1 MLIRSISGIRGIVET
16 HLADNVIRKYVQGA
30 HQIYQDGAIIV
41 GRDSRPSGAMITDSV
56 IDEFIR
62 LGRNV
67 IFCDIVPTPTVQF
80 MVEQTDAAGG
90 IIITASHNP
99 EEWNG
104 LKFVRADGTF
114 FLPNENERL
123 FELVDKGI
131 KVENSK
137 VRGIVLEDKN
147 AIQKHIIK
155 IASLKCVDIYQIRKR
170 QFKVV
175 IDAINGAGAVAVP
188 AMLEALGCEVITIN
202 CEPTGDFVHGTE
214 PLPHNL
220 TELSK
225 AVIDNNADIG
235 FAVDPDAD
243 RLAVV
248 DEKGKPIG
256 EEYTLVL
263 ATDGYIKTTGEKE
276 TFVTNLSTTMALDKL
291 AERHDC
297 KVERSAVGE
306 INVVQKM
313 LELGANLGGEG
324 NGGVILRE
332 AHLGRDS
339 LVGVTMVLNRLAQ
352 SEQPL
357 SKIMET
363 LPQFEMVKD
372 RFELNRAD
380 VSIPDP
386 TAVFDR
392 AKALFSDAEVNTV
405 DGLKFIWSD
414 RWLHLRKSNTEPI
427 LRIYAEGVNASVAEN
442 LIETLKSAIY

>member
-1 MLIRSISGIRGIVET
+1 MFIRSISGIRAIVES
-16 HLADNVIRKYVQGA
+16 HLTDEVIRKYIRGA
-30 HQIYQDGAIIV
+30 HQIYDKGTIIV
-41 GRDSRPSGAMITDSV
+41 GRDSRESGFLITNIV
-56 IDEFIR
+56 IDELTR

-80 MVEQTDAAGG
+80 MVEQTDATGG
-90 IIITASHNP
+90 LIITASHNP

-114 FLPNENERL
+114 LLPYENEKL
-123 FELVDKGI
+123 FEIVDRGI
-131 KVENSK
+131 KVEESK
-137 VRGIVLEDKN
+137 ARGLVIEDRN

-155 IASLKCVDIYQIRKR
+155 NASLKCIDTHQIRKR

-175 IDAINGAGAVAVP
+175 IDAINGAGAIAVP
-188 AMLEALGCEVITIN
+188 AMLEALGCEIITIN

-214 PLPHNL
+214 PLPQNL
-220 TELSK
+220 KELCN
-225 AVIDNNADIG
+225 VVVDNKADIG

-263 ATDGYIKTTGEKE
+263 ATDGYIKRTGRKE

-291 AERHDC
+291 AEQHGCD
-297 KVERSAVGE
+297 VVRSAVGE

-313 LELGANLGGEG
+313 LEIGANLGGEG
-324 NGGVILRE
+324 NGGVILKE

-352 SEQPL
+352 SDETV
-357 SKIMET
+357 SEIMEK
-363 LPQFEMVKD
+363 LPHFEMVKE
-372 RFELNRAD
+372 RLELNRAG
-380 VSIPDP
+380 VCMPDA
-386 TAVFDR
+386 TAVFDN
-392 AKALFSDAEVNTV
+392 AKSIFSNAEINTV
-405 DGLKFIWSD
+405 DGLKFIWND
-414 RWLHLRKSNTEPI
+414 KWLHLRASNTEPI
-427 LRIYAEGVNASVAEN
+427 LRIYAEAHTKKEAKELVQ
-442 LIETLKSAIY
+442 TLKSKF

>member
-175 IDAINGAGAVAVP
+175 IDAINGAGAIAVP

-214 PLPHNL
+214 PLPENL
-220 TELSK
+220 VELSDK
-225 AVIDNNADIG
+225 VVDAGADVG

-248 DEKGKPIG
+248 DEKGEPIG

-263 ATDGYIKTTGEKE
+263 ATEGYIKTTGEKE

-291 AERHDC
+291 AERYDC

-313 LELGANLGGEG
+313 LEIDANLGGEG

-363 LPQFEMVKD
+363 LPQFAMVKD
-372 RFELNRAD
+372 RLELNRAA
-380 VSIPDP
+380 VCMPDP
-386 TAVFDR
+386 TAVFDK
-392 AKALFSDAEVNTV
+392 AKAIFSDAEVNTE
-405 DGLKFIWSD
+405 DGLKFIWD
-414 RWLHLRKSNTEPI
+414 DCWLHLRASNTEPI
-427 LRIYAEGVNASVAEN
+427 LRIYAEASTKKEAQELVQ
-442 LIETLKSAIY
+442 TLKSKL

>member
-1 MLIRSISGIRGIVET
+1 MLIRSISGIRGIVDT
-16 HLADNVIRKYVQGA
+16 HLKDDVIRNYVRCA

-41 GRDSRPSGAMITDSV
+41 GRDSRPSGAMLTNIV

-67 IFCDIVPTPTVQF
+67 IFCDIVPTPTIQF
-80 MVEQTDAAGG
+80 MVEQTDAGG
-90 IIITASHNP
+90 GLIVTASHNP

-114 FLPNENERL
+114 FLPEENEKL
-123 FELVDKGI
+123 FKEVDKGI
-131 KVENSK
+131 KIEDSK
-137 VRGIVLEDKN
+137 DRGIVLEDRN

-155 IASLKCVDIYQIRKR
+155 NASLKCVDIYQIRKR

-188 AMLEALGCEVITIN
+188 AMLEALGCEVIPIN
-202 CEPTGDFVHGTE
+202 CEPTGNFVHGTE

-220 TELSK
+220 SELSK
-225 AVIDNNADIG
+225 TVIDNNADVG

-248 DEKGKPIG
+248 DENGKPIG

-263 ATDGYIKTTGEKE
+263 AMEGYIKTTGEKE

-291 AERHDC
+291 AERHNC
-297 KVERSAVGE
+297 TVERSAVGE

-313 LELGANLGGEG
+313 LEIGANLGGEG

-352 SEQPL
+352 SDVSV
-357 SKIMET
+357 SKIMEI
-363 LPQFEMVKD
+363 LPHFEMVKD
-372 RFELNRAD
+372 RLELNRAD
-380 VSIPDP
+380 VCMPDP

-392 AKALFSDAEVNTV
+392 AKAIFSDAKVNTV
-405 DGLKFIWSD
+405 DGVKFIWSD
-414 RWLHLRKSNTEPI
+414 RWLHLRASNTEPI
-427 LRIYAEGVNASVAEN
+427 LRIYAESVDSTIALN
-442 LIETLKSAIY
+442 LIRELKTALI

>member
-1 MLIRSISGIRGIVET
+1 MLIRSISGIRGIVDT
-16 HLADNVIRKYVQGA
+16 HLTDAVIRNYVQGA
-30 HQIYQDGAIIV
+30 HQIYQDGAMII
-41 GRDSRPSGAMITDSV
+41 GRDSRPSGIMITNTV

-80 MVEQTDAAGG
+80 MVEQTDSAGG
-90 IIITASHNP
+90 LIITASHNP
-99 EEWNG
+99 KEWNG

-123 FELVDKGI
+123 FEVVDKGI

-155 IASLKCVDIYQIRKR
+155 NASLKCVDIYQIRKK
-170 QFKVV
+170 QYKVV
-175 IDAINGAGAVAVP
+175 IDAINGAGSIAVP
-188 AMLEALGCEVITIN
+188 AMLEALGCEVIPIN
-202 CEPTGDFVHGTE
+202 CELNGDFVHGTE

-220 TELSK
+220 KELSK
-225 AVIDNNADIG
+225 TVIDNNADVG

-263 ATDGYIKTTGEKE
+263 AIDGYIKTTGRKE

-291 AERHDC
+291 VEQHNC
-297 KVERSAVGE
+297 TVERSAVGE

-313 LELGANLGGEG
+313 LELGADLGGEG

-352 SEQPL
+352 SDESL
-357 SKIMET
+357 SEIMDK
-363 LPQFEMVKD
+363 LPYFEMVKE
-372 RFELNRAD
+372 RLELNRTN
-380 VSIPDP
+380 VCMPDP
-386 TAVFDR
+386 TAFFDK
-392 AKALFSDAEVNTV
+392 AKTIFSDAEVNTV

-414 RWLHLRKSNTEPI
+414 RWLHLRVSNTEPI
-427 LRIYAEGVNASVAEN
+427 LRIYAEGVDVNVAEN
-442 LIETLKSAIY
+442 MNKTLKSAIY

>member
-1 MLIRSISGIRGIVET
+1 MLIRSISGIRGIVDT
-16 HLADNVIRKYVQGA
+16 HLTDDVIRNYVRGA

-41 GRDSRPSGAMITDSV
+41 GRDSRPSGAMITNTV
-56 IDEFIR
+56 IGEFIR

-80 MVEQTDAAGG
+80 MVEQTDAVGG
-90 IIITASHNP
+90 LIITASHNP

-104 LKFVRADGTF
+104 LKFVRGDGTF

-123 FELVDKGI
+123 FDVVDKGI
-131 KVENSK
+131 KVKGSK

-155 IASLKCVDIYQIRKR
+155 NVSLKCVDVYQIRQR

-175 IDAINGAGAVAVP
+175 IDAINGAGAIAVP
-188 AMLEALGCEVITIN
+188 AMLDALGCKVITIN

-220 TELSK
+220 IELSK
-225 AVIDNNADIG
+225 AVIANNADIG

-248 DEKGKPIG
+248 DEEGKPIG
-256 EEYTLVL
+256 EEYTIVL
-263 ATDGYIKTTGEKE
+263 ATDGYIRTTGRKE
-276 TFVTNLSTTMALDKL
+276 TFITNLSTTMALDKL
-291 AERHDC
+291 AEKHGC
-297 KVERSAVGE
+297 TVERSAVGE

-313 LELGANLGGEG
+313 LEIGGNLGGEG

-339 LVGVTMVLNRLAQ
+339 LVGVTMVLNRLVQ
-352 SEQPL
+352 SDEQL
-357 SKIMET
+357 SETMRT
-363 LPQFEMVKD
+363 LPQFEMVKE
-372 RFELNRAD
+372 RLELNRAD
-380 VSIPDP
+380 VCMPDP
-386 TAVFDR
+386 TAVFDK
-392 AKALFSDAEVNTV
+392 AKTIFSDAEINTV
-405 DGLKFIWSD
+405 DGLKFIWND
-414 RWLHLRKSNTEPI
+414 RWLHLRASNTEPI
-427 LRIYAEGVNASVAEN
+427 LRIYAEAPTKNEAQELVQ
-442 LIETLKSAIY
+442 TLKSKL

>member
-16 HLADNVIRKYVQGA
+16 HLTEEVIRHHMRGA
-30 HQIYQDGAIIV
+30 CKIFGEGTVIV
-41 GRDSRPSGAMITDSV
+41 GRDSRPSGALITNIV
-56 IDEFIR
+56 IDELSK
-62 LGRNV
+62 LGQNI

-80 MVEQTDAAGG
+80 MVEQTDAIGG
-90 IIITASHNP
+90 IIVTASHNP

-104 LKFVRADGTF
+104 LKFVREDGTF
-114 FLPNENERL
+114 FLPNENKKM
-123 FELVDKGI
+123 FDLVDSGI
-131 KVENSK
+131 EITRAVKN
-137 VRGIVLEDKN
+137 RMILEDKN

-155 IASLKCVDIYQIRKR
+155 NASLTCVNVQAIREH

-175 IDAINGAGAVAVP
+175 IDAINGAGSIAVP
-188 AMLEALGCEVITIN
+188 AMLEALGCDVITIN

-214 PLPHNL
+214 PLPQNL
-220 TELSK
+220 IELCDT
-225 AVIDNNADIG
+225 VIAENADIG

-248 DEKGKPIG
+248 NEQGIPIG

-263 ATDGYIKTTGEKE
+263 ATDGYITTTDNKE

-291 AERHDC
+291 
-297 KVERSAVGE
+297 VEKRGSNVVRSAVGE

-313 LELGANLGGEG
+313 LEIEANLGGEG

-352 SEQPL
+352 SDEPL
-357 SKIMET
+357 SEIMKT
-363 LPQFEMVKD
+363 LPHFEMIKD
-372 RFELNRAD
+372 RIELNRAD
-380 VSIPDP
+380 VCMPDP

-392 AKALFSDAEVNTV
+392 AKAIFNDAEVNTV
-405 DGLKFIWSD
+405 DGLKFIWD
-414 RWLHLRKSNTEPI
+414 DKWLHLRASNTEPI
-427 LRIYAEGVNASVAEN
+427 LRIYAEAPTKKDAQDLVNS
-442 LIETLKSAIY
+442 LKSNL

>member
-1 MLIRSISGIRGIVET
+1 MLIRSISGIRGIVDT
-16 HLADNVIRKYVQGA
+16 HLKDDVIRNYVRCA

-41 GRDSRPSGAMITDSV
+41 GRDSRPSGAMLTNIV

-67 IFCDIVPTPTVQF
+67 IFCGIVPTPTIQF
-80 MVEQTDAAGG
+80 MVEQTDAGG
-90 IIITASHNP
+90 GLIVTASHNP

-114 FLPNENERL
+114 FLPEENEKL
-123 FELVDKGI
+123 FKEVDKGI
-131 KVENSK
+131 KIEDSK
-137 VRGIVLEDKN
+137 DRGIVLEDRN

-155 IASLKCVDIYQIRKR
+155 NASLKCVDIYQIRKR

-188 AMLEALGCEVITIN
+188 AMLEALGCEVIPIN
-202 CEPTGDFVHGTE
+202 CEPTGNFVHGTE
-214 PLPHNL
+214 PLPYNL
-220 TELSK
+220 SELSK
-225 AVIDNNADIG
+225 TVIDNNADVG

-248 DEKGKPIG
+248 DENGKPIG

-263 ATDGYIKTTGEKE
+263 AMEGYIKTTGEKE

-291 AERHDC
+291 AERHNC
-297 KVERSAVGE
+297 TVERSAVGE

-313 LELGANLGGEG
+313 LEIGANLGGEG

-352 SEQPL
+352 SDVSV
-357 SKIMET
+357 SKIMEI
-363 LPQFEMVKD
+363 LPHFEMVKD
-372 RFELNRAD
+372 RLELNRAD
-380 VSIPDP
+380 VCMPDP

-392 AKALFSDAEVNTV
+392 AKAIFSDAKVNTV
-405 DGLKFIWSD
+405 DGVKFIWSD
-414 RWLHLRKSNTEPI
+414 RWLHLRASNTEPI
-427 LRIYAEGVNASVAEN
+427 LRIYAESVDSTIALN
-442 LIETLKSAIY
+442 LIRELKTALI

>member
-41 GRDSRPSGAMITDSV
+41 GRDSRPSSAMITDSV

-175 IDAINGAGAVAVP
+175 IDAINGAGAIAVP

-214 PLPHNL
+214 PLPENL
-220 TELSK
+220 VELSK
-225 AVIDNNADIG
+225 AVIDNKADVG

-248 DEKGKPIG
+248 DEKGEPIG

-263 ATDGYIKTTGEKE
+263 ATEGYIKTTGEKE

-313 LELGANLGGEG
+313 LEINANLGGEG

-357 SKIMET
+357 GKIMET

-372 RFELNRAD
+372 RLELNRAA
-380 VSIPDP
+380 VCMPDP
-386 TAVFDR
+386 TAVFDK
-392 AKALFSDAEVNTV
+392 AKAIFSDAEVNTE
-405 DGLKFIWSD
+405 DGLKFIWD
-414 RWLHLRKSNTEPI
+414 DCWLHLRASNTEPI
-427 LRIYAEGVNASVAEN
+427 LRIYAEASTKKEAQELVQ
-442 LIETLKSAIY
+442 TLKSKL

>member
-16 HLADNVIRKYVQGA
+16 HLTDKVIRNYVLGA

-41 GRDSRPSGAMITDSV
+41 GRDSRPSGIAITNIV
-56 IDEFIR
+56 IDEFIQ

-90 IIITASHNP
+90 LVITASHNP

-114 FLPNENERL
+114 FLPSENERL
-123 FELVDKGI
+123 FEIVDKGA
-131 KVENSK
+131 KVEGSD
-137 VRGIVLEDKN
+137 VRGMVMEDKN

-155 IASLKCVDIYQIRKR
+155 NASLKCADVYQIRKR

-175 IDAINGAGAVAVP
+175 IDAINGAGAIAVP
-188 AMLEALGCEVITIN
+188 AMLEALGCEVIPIN

-214 PLPHNL
+214 PLPQNL
-220 TELSK
+220 TELSET
-225 AVIDNNADIG
+225 VIQEKADIG

-263 ATDGYIKTTGEKE
+263 ATEGYINTTGSIE
-276 TFVTNLSTTMALDKL
+276 TFVTNLSSTMALDKL
-291 AERHDC
+291 AEAHDC
-297 KVERSAVGE
+297 TVVRSAVGE

-313 LELGANLGGEG
+313 LELDVNLGGEG

-352 SEQPL
+352 SDKSL
-357 SKIMET
+357 SEIMQT

-372 RFELNRAD
+372 RLELNRAD
-380 VSIPDP
+380 VCMPDP

-392 AKALFSDAEVNTV
+392 AKTIFSDAEVNTV
-405 DGLKFIWSD
+405 DGLKFIWNEK
-414 RWLHLRKSNTEPI
+414 WLHLRASNTEPI
-427 LRIYAEGVNASVAEN
+427 LRIYAEAPTKNIAEE
-442 LIETLKSAIY
+442 LVQSLKSKL

>member
-16 HLADNVIRKYVQGA
+16 HLTDDIIRHYIQGA
-30 HQIYQDGAIIV
+30 HQIYEDGAIIV
-41 GRDSRPSGAMITDSV
+41 GRDSRPSGIMITSTV
-56 IDEFIR
+56 IDEFVR

-80 MVEQTDAAGG
+80 MVEQTDAVGG
-90 IIITASHNP
+90 LVVTASHNP
-99 EEWNG
+99 EKWNG
-104 LKFVRADGTF
+104 LKFVRQDGTF
-114 FLPNENERL
+114 FLPDENEKL
-123 FELVDKGI
+123 FDIVDKGI
-131 KVENSK
+131 EVKNSN

-155 IASLKCVDIYQIRKR
+155 NASLNCVDVHRIRQR

-175 IDAINGAGAVAVP
+175 IDAINGAGAIAVP
-188 AMLEALGCEVITIN
+188 AMLEALGCEVIPIN

-220 TELSK
+220 TELCETVVQEK
-225 AVIDNNADIG
+225 ADIG

-248 DEKGKPIG
+248 NEKGKPIG

-263 ATDGYIKTTGEKE
+263 AVDGYKKSTGANE
-276 TFVTNLSTTMALDKL
+276 TFVTNLSSTMALEKL
-291 AERHDC
+291 AEKHDC
-297 KVERSAVGE
+297 TVERSAVGE

-313 LELGANLGGEG
+313 LEIGANLGGEG

-352 SEQPL
+352 SEQTL
-357 SKIMET
+357 SEIMKE

-372 RFELNRAD
+372 RLELNRAD
-380 VSIPDP
+380 VCMPDP

-392 AKALFSDAEVNTV
+392 AKTIFSDAKLNIV
-405 DGLKFIWSD
+405 DGLKFIWGD
-414 RWLHLRKSNTEPI
+414 KWLHLRASNTEPI
-427 LRIYAEGVNASVAEN
+427 LRIYAEAPTKKDAED
-442 LIETLKSAIY
+442 LVQTLKSKL

>member
-1 MLIRSISGIRGIVET
+1 MLIRSISGIRGIIDT
-16 HLADNVIRKYVQGA
+16 HLKDDVIRNYVRGA

-41 GRDSRPSGAMITDSV
+41 GRDSRPSGAMLTNIV

-67 IFCDIVPTPTVQF
+67 IFCDIVPTPTIQF
-80 MVEQTDAAGG
+80 MVEQTDAGG
-90 IIITASHNP
+90 GLIVTASHNP

-114 FLPNENERL
+114 FLPEENEKL
-123 FELVDKGI
+123 FKEVDKGI
-131 KVENSK
+131 KIEDSK
-137 VRGIVLEDKN
+137 DRGIVLEDKN

-155 IASLKCVDIYQIRKR
+155 NASLKCVDVYQIRKR

-175 IDAINGAGAVAVP
+175 IDAINGAGAIAVP
-188 AMLEALGCEVITIN
+188 AMLEALGCEVIPIN

-225 AVIDNNADIG
+225 TVIDNNADVG

-248 DEKGKPIG
+248 DENGKPIG

-263 ATDGYIKTTGEKE
+263 ATDGYIHTTKKSE

-291 AERHDC
+291 AERHNC
-297 KVERSAVGE
+297 TVERSAVGE

-313 LELGANLGGEG
+313 LEIGANLGGEG

-352 SEQPL
+352 SDVPV
-357 SKIMET
+357 SKIMEM
-363 LPQFEMVKD
+363 LPHFEMVKD
-372 RFELNRAD
+372 RLALNRAD
-380 VSIPDP
+380 VCMPDP

-392 AKALFSDAEVNTV
+392 AKAIFSDAKVNTV

-414 RWLHLRKSNTEPI
+414 RWLHLRASNTEPI
-427 LRIYAEGVNASVAEN
+427 LRIYAEGVDSTIALN
-442 LIETLKSAIY
+442 LIRELKTALI

>member
-1 MLIRSISGIRGIVET
+1 MLIRSISGIRGIVDT
-16 HLADNVIRKYVQGA
+16 HLQDDVIRKYIRGA

-41 GRDSRPSGAMITDSV
+41 GRDSRQSGFTITNVV

-80 MVEQTDAAGG
+80 MVEQTDAGGG
-90 IIITASHNP
+90 IVITASHNP

-114 FLPNENERL
+114 FLPEENERL
-123 FELVDKGI
+123 FDIVDKGI
-131 KVENSK
+131 KIEEPK
-137 VRGIVLEDKN
+137 VRGMVMEDKN

-155 IASLKCVDIYQIRKR
+155 NASLKCIDILHIRKR

-175 IDAINGAGAVAVP
+175 IDAINGAGAIAVP

-214 PLPHNL
+214 PLPKNL
-220 TELSK
+220 KELSE
-225 AVIDNNADIG
+225 AVIENKADVG

-263 ATDGYIKTTGEKE
+263 STEGYIKTTGKKE

-291 AERHDC
+291 AKSHDC
-297 KVERSAVGE
+297 NVERSAVGE

-313 LELGANLGGEG
+313 LEINADLGGEG

-352 SEQPL
+352 STDTVSE
-357 SKIMET
+357 IMQT
-363 LPQFEMVKD
+363 LPHFEMVKD
-372 RFELNRAD
+372 RLELNRAN
-380 VSIPDP
+380 VCMPDP

-392 AKALFSDAEVNTV
+392 AKTIFSDAEINTV
-405 DGLKFIWSD
+405 DGLKFIWDD
-414 RWLHLRKSNTEPI
+414 RWLHLRASNTEPI
-427 LRIYAEGVNASVAEN
+427 LRIYAEASTKDIAEE
-442 LIETLKSAIY
+442 LVQILKSKL

>member
-16 HLADNVIRKYVQGA
+16 HLTDNVVRNYVRSA

-41 GRDSRPSGAMITDSV
+41 GRDSRQSGLMITNTV

-80 MVEQTDAAGG
+80 MVGQTDAAGG
-90 IIITASHNP
+90 LIVTASHNP

-114 FLPNENERL
+114 FLPDENEKL
-123 FELVDKGI
+123 FKIVDIGLKI
-131 KVENSK
+131 EENK
-137 VRGIVLEDKN
+137 IHGIVLEDKN

-155 IASLKCVDIYQIRKR
+155 NVSLKCVDVNQIRQR

-175 IDAINGAGAVAVP
+175 IDAINGAGAIAVP
-188 AMLEALGCEVITIN
+188 AMLEALGCEVIPIN

-225 AVIDNNADIG
+225 TVIDNDADIG
-235 FAVDPDAD
+235 FAIDPDAD

-248 DEKGKPIG
+248 DEKGKPVG

-263 ATDGYIKTTGEKE
+263 ATAGYIKTTSRKE

-291 AERHDC
+291 AEQHNC
-297 KVERSAVGE
+297 TVERSAVGE

-313 LELGANLGGEG
+313 LETGANLGGEG

-339 LVGVTMVLNRLAQ
+339 LVGVTMALNRLAQ
-352 SEQPL
+352 SDEPI
-357 SKIMET
+357 SEIMQK
-363 LPQFEMVKD
+363 LPQFEMIKD
-372 RFELNRAD
+372 RLELNGAD
-380 VSIPDP
+380 VGMSDP

-392 AKALFSDAEVNTV
+392 AKTIFSDAELNTV
-405 DGLKFIWSD
+405 DGLKFIWND
-414 RWLHLRKSNTEPI
+414 RWLHLRASNTEPI
-427 LRIYAEGVNASVAEN
+427 LRIYAEAPTKKDAQELVQ
-442 LIETLKSAIY
+442 TLKSTIS

>member
-16 HLADNVIRKYVQGA
+16 HLTDDVIRKYVRGA
-30 HQIYQDGAIIV
+30 HQIYKDGAIIV
-41 GRDSRPSGAMITDSV
+41 GRDSRPSGLMITNTV

-90 IIITASHNP
+90 LIITASHNP

-104 LKFVRADGTF
+104 LKFVRQDGTF

-123 FELVDKGI
+123 FEIVDKGT
-131 KVENSK
+131 KVEKSD
-137 VRGIVLEDKN
+137 VRGMVLEDKN

-155 IASLKCVDIYQIRKR
+155 NASLKCVDVYQIRKR

-175 IDAINGAGAVAVP
+175 IDAINGAGAIAVP

-220 TELSK
+220 VELSK
-225 AVIDNNADIG
+225 SVIDNGADIG

-248 DEKGKPIG
+248 DEKGNPIG

-263 ATDGYIKTTGEKE
+263 ATEGYITTTGKKE

-291 AERHDC
+291 AERYNC
-297 KVERSAVGE
+297 TVERSAVGE

-313 LELGANLGGEG
+313 LKISANLGGEG

-339 LVGVTMVLNRLAQ
+339 LVGVTMVLNRLVQ
-352 SEQPL
+352 SKEPL
-357 SKIMET
+357 SEIMQT
-363 LPQFEMVKD
+363 LPHFEMVKD
-372 RFELNRAD
+372 HLELNRAD
-380 VSIPDP
+380 VCMPDP

-392 AKALFSDAEVNTV
+392 AKTIFSDAEVNTI
-405 DGLKFIWSD
+405 DGLKFIWND
-414 RWLHLRKSNTEPI
+414 KWLHLRASNTEPI
-427 LRIYAEGVNASVAEN
+427 LRIYAEAHTKEEAQELVQS
-442 LIETLKSAIY
+442 LKSKL

>member
-155 IASLKCVDIYQIRKR
+155 IASLKCVDVYQIRKR
-170 QFKVV
+170 QFKVI
-175 IDAINGAGAVAVP
+175 IDAINGAGAIAVP

-202 CEPTGDFVHGTE
+202 CDPTGDFVHGTE
-214 PLPHNL
+214 PLPENL
-220 TELSK
+220 VELSDK
-225 AVIDNNADIG
+225 VVDVGVDVG

-291 AERHDC
+291 AERYDC

-313 LELGANLGGEG
+313 LEIDANLGGEG

-352 SEQPL
+352 SVEPL

-363 LPQFEMVKD
+363 LPQFAMVKD
-372 RFELNRAD
+372 RLELNRAA
-380 VSIPDP
+380 VCMPDP
-386 TAVFDR
+386 TAVFDK
-392 AKALFSDAEVNTV
+392 AKAIFSDAEVNTE
-405 DGLKFIWSD
+405 DGLKFIWD
-414 RWLHLRKSNTEPI
+414 DCWLHLRASNTEPI
-427 LRIYAEGVNASVAEN
+427 LRIYAEASTKKEAQELVQ
-442 LIETLKSAIY
+442 TLKSKL

>member
-67 IFCDIVPTPTVQF
+67 IFCHIVPTPTVQF

-155 IASLKCVDIYQIRKR
+155 IASLKCVDVYQIRKR
-170 QFKVV
+170 QFKVI
-175 IDAINGAGAVAVP
+175 IDAINGAGAIAVP
-188 AMLEALGCEVITIN
+188 AMLEALSCEVITIN

-214 PLPHNL
+214 PLPENL
-220 TELSK
+220 VELSK
-225 AVIDNNADIG
+225 AVIENNADIG

-263 ATDGYIKTTGEKE
+263 ATEGYIKTTGEKE

-372 RFELNRAD
+372 RLELNRAA
-380 VSIPDP
+380 VCMPDQ
-386 TAVFDR
+386 TAVFDK
-392 AKALFSDAEVNTV
+392 AKAIFSDAEVNTK
-405 DGLKFIWSD
+405 DGLKFIWD
-414 RWLHLRKSNTEPI
+414 DCWLHLRASNTEPI
-427 LRIYAEGVNASVAEN
+427 LRIYAEASTKKGAQELVH
-442 LIETLKSAIY
+442 TLKSKL

>member
-16 HLADNVIRKYVQGA
+16 HLTDDVIRNYVRGS
-30 HQIYQDGAIIV
+30 HQLYQDGTIIV
-41 GRDSRPSGAMITDSV
+41 GRDSRPSGIAITDIV

-67 IFCDIVPTPTVQF
+67 IFCNIVPTPTVQF
-80 MVEQTDAAGG
+80 MVEQTDAVGG
-90 IIITASHNP
+90 LIITASHNP

-104 LKFVRADGTF
+104 LKFVRQDGTF
-114 FLPNENERL
+114 FLPIENERL
-123 FELVDKGI
+123 FEIVDKDI
-131 KVENSK
+131 KVEESK

-155 IASLKCVDIYQIRKR
+155 NASLKCVDVYQIRKR
-170 QFKVV
+170 KFKVV
-175 IDAINGAGAVAVP
+175 IDAINGGGAIAVP
-188 AMLEALGCEVITIN
+188 AMLEALGCEVLPIN

-214 PLPHNL
+214 PLPQNL

-225 AVIDNNADIG
+225 TVIKEKADIG

-248 DEKGKPIG
+248 DENGKPIG

-263 ATDGYIKTTGEKE
+263 ATDGYINTTRRKE

-291 AERHDC
+291 VEKHGC
-297 KVERSAVGE
+297 KVVRSAVGE

-313 LELGANLGGEG
+313 LELGASLGGEG
-324 NGGVILRE
+324 NGGVILQE

-352 SEQPL
+352 SEEPV
-357 SKIMET
+357 SKIMEM
-363 LPQFEMVKD
+363 LPHFEMVKD
-372 RFELNRAD
+372 RLDLNRAD
-380 VSIPDP
+380 VCMPDP

-392 AKALFSDAEVNTV
+392 AKTIFSDAEINTV

-414 RWLHLRKSNTEPI
+414 SWLHLRASNTEPI
-427 LRIYAEGVNASVAEN
+427 LRIYAEAPTKKEAQE
-442 LIETLKSAIY
+442 LAQTLKSKL

>member
-1 MLIRSISGIRGIVET
+1 MLIRSISGIRGIVDT
-16 HLADNVIRKYVQGA
+16 HLQDDVIRKYIRGA

-41 GRDSRPSGAMITDSV
+41 GRDSRQSGFTITNVV
-56 IDEFIR
+56 IDEFIK

-80 MVEQTDAAGG
+80 MVEQTDSGGG

-114 FLPNENERL
+114 FLPEENERL
-123 FELVDKGI
+123 FDIVDKGI
-131 KVENSK
+131 KVEEPK
-137 VRGIVLEDKN
+137 IRGMVLEDKN

-155 IASLKCVDIYQIRKR
+155 NASLKCIDVFQIRKR
-170 QFKVV
+170 QFRVV
-175 IDAINGAGAVAVP
+175 IDAINGAGAIAVP

-214 PLPHNL
+214 PLPKNL
-220 TELSK
+220 KELSE
-225 AVIDNNADIG
+225 AVIENKANVG

-248 DEKGKPIG
+248 DERGHPIG

-263 ATDGYIKTTGEKE
+263 ATEGYINKTKCVE

-291 AERHDC
+291 AERHNC

-313 LELGANLGGEG
+313 LEINADLGGEG
-324 NGGVILRE
+324 NGGVILRD

-352 SEQPL
+352 STDTVSE
-357 SKIMET
+357 IMRT
-363 LPQFEMVKD
+363 LPRFEMIKD
-372 RFELNRAD
+372 RLELNRAD
-380 VSIPDP
+380 VCMPDP

-392 AKALFSDAEVNTV
+392 AKTIFSDAEINTV
-405 DGLKFIWSD
+405 DGLKFIWDD
-414 RWLHLRKSNTEPI
+414 RWLHLRASNTEPI
-427 LRIYAEGVNASVAEN
+427 LRIYAEASTKDIAEE
-442 LIETLKSAIY
+442 LVQTLKSKL

>member
-1 MLIRSISGIRGIVET
+1 MLIRSISGIRGIVDT
-16 HLADNVIRKYVQGA
+16 HLKDDVIRNYVRGS

-41 GRDSRPSGAMITDSV
+41 GRDSRPSGAILINIV

-80 MVEQTDAAGG
+80 MVEQTDAGG
-90 IIITASHNP
+90 GLIVTASHNP

-123 FELVDKGI
+123 FETVDKGPE
-131 KVENSK
+131 VENSK
-137 VRGIVLEDKN
+137 IRGIVLEDKN

-155 IASLKCVDIYQIRKR
+155 NASLKCVDIYQIRKR

-175 IDAINGAGAVAVP
+175 IDAINGAGAIAVP
-188 AMLEALGCEVITIN
+188 AMLEALGCKVIPIN

-214 PLPHNL
+214 PLQHNL

-225 AVIDNNADIG
+225 AVIDNNADVG

-256 EEYTLVL
+256 EESTLVI
-263 ATDGYIKTTGEKE
+263 ATDGYIKTTKNSE

-291 AERHDC
+291 AERHNC

-324 NGGVILRE
+324 NGGIILRE

-352 SEQPL
+352 SEESL
-357 SKIMET
+357 SEIMRT
-363 LPQFEMVKD
+363 LPHFEMVKD
-372 RFELNRAD
+372 RLELNQAD
-380 VSIPDP
+380 VNMSDS

-392 AKALFSDAEVNTV
+392 AKAIFSDAEVNTV

-414 RWLHLRKSNTEPI
+414 RWLHLRASNTEPI
-427 LRIYAEGVNASVAEN
+427 LRIYAEASTKKAAEE
-442 LIETLKSAIY
+442 LVQTLKSKL

>member
-1 MLIRSISGIRGIVET
+1 MLIRSISGIRGIVDT
-16 HLADNVIRKYVQGA
+16 HLTDNVIRNYVRGA
-30 HQIYQDGAIIV
+30 HQIYQEGVIIV
-41 GRDSRPSGAMITDSV
+41 GRDSRPSGAMLTNIV

-67 IFCDIVPTPTVQF
+67 IYCDIVPTPTIQF
-80 MVEQTDAAGG
+80 MVEQTDAGG
-90 IIITASHNP
+90 GLVVTASHNP

-114 FLPNENERL
+114 FLPEENEKL
-123 FELVDKGI
+123 FKEVDKGI
-131 KVENSK
+131 KLEKSK
-137 VRGIVLEDKN
+137 EHGIVLEDKN

-155 IASLKCVDIYQIRKR
+155 NASLKCVDVYQIRKR

-175 IDAINGAGAVAVP
+175 IDAINGAGAIAVP
-188 AMLEALGCEVITIN
+188 AMLETLGCEVIPIN

-220 TELSK
+220 TELSET
-225 AVIDNNADIG
+225 VIDNKADIG

-243 RLAVV
+243 RLAIV

-256 EEYTLVL
+256 EEYTLVI
-263 ATDGYIKTTGEKE
+263 ATDGYIKTTNRKE

-291 AERHDC
+291 AEKYNC
-297 KVERSAVGE
+297 TVERSAVGE

-313 LELGANLGGEG
+313 LDIGANLGGEG

-352 SEQPL
+352 TNESVSE
-357 SKIMET
+357 IINE
-363 LPQFEMVKD
+363 LPQFAIVKD
-372 RFELNRAD
+372 RLELNRTD
-380 VSIPDP
+380 FYMSDP
-386 TAVFDR
+386 TAFFDR
-392 AKALFSDAEVNTV
+392 AKTIFGDAEINTV

-414 RWLHLRKSNTEPI
+414 RWLHLRASNTEPI
-427 LRIYAEGVNASVAEN
+427 LRIYAEGVDATVAEK

>member
-1 MLIRSISGIRGIVET
+1 MLIRSISGIRGIVDT
-16 HLADNVIRKYVQGA
+16 HLKDEVIRNYVRCA

-41 GRDSRPSGAMITDSV
+41 GRDSRPSGTMIINAV
-56 IDEFIR
+56 IDEFIK

-67 IFCDIVPTPTVQF
+67 IFCDIVPTPTIQF
-80 MVEQTDAAGG
+80 MVEQTDAGG
-90 IIITASHNP
+90 GLIVTASHNP

-104 LKFVRADGTF
+104 LKFVRQDGTF
-114 FLPNENERL
+114 FLPNENEKL
-123 FELVDKGI
+123 FEIVDKG
-131 KVENSK
+131 VEAKNSEI
-137 VRGIVLEDKN
+137 RGLVFEDKN

-155 IASLKCVDIYQIRKR
+155 NASLKCVDVFQIRKR

-256 EEYTLVL
+256 EEYTLIL
-263 ATDGYIKTTGEKE
+263 ATDGYIKTTKREE

-291 AERHDC
+291 AERNNC
-297 KVERSAVGE
+297 TVERSAVGE

-313 LELGANLGGEG
+313 LAIGADLGGEG

-352 SEQPL
+352 TDSTL
-357 SKIMET
+357 SKIMQT

-372 RFELNRAD
+372 RLELNRAD
-380 VSIPDP
+380 ASMPDP
-386 TAVFDR
+386 TVVFDK
-392 AKALFSDAEVNTV
+392 AKSIFSDAEVNTM
-405 DGLKFIWSD
+405 DGLKFIWND
-414 RWLHLRKSNTEPI
+414 QWLHLRASNTEPI
-427 LRIYAEGVNASVAEN
+427 LRIYAEASTKKAAEE
-442 LIETLKSAIY
+442 LVQTLKSKL

>member
-1 MLIRSISGIRGIVET
+1 MLIRSISGIRGIVDT
-16 HLADNVIRKYVQGA
+16 HLQDDVIRNYVQGA

-41 GRDSRPSGAMITDSV
+41 GRDSRPSGIAITNIV

-80 MVEQTDAAGG
+80 LVEQTDAAGG
-90 IIITASHNP
+90 LIVTASHNP

-104 LKFVRADGTF
+104 LKFVRYDGTF

-123 FELVDKGI
+123 FEIVDQGA
-131 KVENSK
+131 KVEESD
-137 VRGIVLEDKN
+137 VRGMVLEDKN

-155 IASLKCVDIYQIRKR
+155 NASLKCVDVYQIRKR

-175 IDAINGAGAVAVP
+175 IDAINGAGSIAVP
-188 AMLEALGCEVITIN
+188 SMLEALGCEVVPIN

-220 TELSK
+220 TELSETVVQEK
-225 AVIDNNADIG
+225 ADIG

-263 ATDGYIKTTGEKE
+263 ATDGYIKTTERKE
-276 TFVTNLSTTMALDKL
+276 TFVTNLSSTMALDKL
-291 AERHDC
+291 AEHHNC
-297 KVERSAVGE
+297 NVERSAVGE

-313 LELGANLGGEG
+313 LEIGANLGGEG

-352 SEQPL
+352 SVEPL
-357 SKIMET
+357 NEIMQT

-372 RFELNRAD
+372 RLELNRAD
-380 VSIPDP
+380 VCMSDP

-392 AKALFSDAEVNTV
+392 AKTMFTDAKVNTV
-405 DGLKFIWSD
+405 DGIKFIWND
-414 RWLHLRKSNTEPI
+414 KWLHLRASNTEPI
-427 LRIYAEGVNASVAEN
+427 LRIYAEAHTKKETQELVQ
-442 LIETLKSAIY
+442 TLKSKL

>member
-1 MLIRSISGIRGIVET
+1 MLIRSISGIRGIVDT
-16 HLADNVIRKYVQGA
+16 HLTNDVIRNYVRCA
-30 HQIYQDGAIIV
+30 HQIYQNGVLII
-41 GRDSRPSGAMITDSV
+41 GRDSRPSGIMITNTV

-67 IFCDIVPTPTVQF
+67 IFYDIVPTPTVQF
-80 MVEQTDAAGG
+80 MVEQTDAVGG
-90 IIITASHNP
+90 LIITASHNP

-104 LKFVRADGTF
+104 LKFVQANGTF
-114 FLPNENERL
+114 FSSIENERL
-123 FELVDKGI
+123 FKAFDKGI
-131 KVENSK
+131 KVKKSK

-155 IASLKCVDIYQIRKR
+155 NVSLKCVDVYQIRKR

-175 IDAINGAGAVAVP
+175 IDAINGAGAIAVP
-188 AMLEALGCEVITIN
+188 AMLEALGCEIIPIN
-202 CEPTGDFVHGTE
+202 CEPSGDFVHDTE

-220 TELSK
+220 TELCK

-243 RLAVV
+243 RLAIV

-263 ATDGYIKTTGEKE
+263 ATDGYIKTTGRKE

-291 AERHDC
+291 AEKHSC
-297 KVERSAVGE
+297 TVERSAVGE
-306 INVVQKM
+306 INVVHKM
-313 LELGANLGGEG
+313 LDIGANLGGEG

-339 LVGVTMVLNRLAQ
+339 LVGVTMILNRLAQ
-352 SEQPL
+352 TDEPVSE
-357 SKIMET
+357 IMNK
-363 LPQFEMVKD
+363 LPKFVIVKD
-372 RFELNRAD
+372 RLELNQAD
-380 VSIPDP
+380 VCIPDP
-386 TAVFDR
+386 TAVFD
-392 AKALFSDAEVNTV
+392 KAQTIFSDAEKNTM
-405 DGLKFIWSD
+405 DGLKFIWND
-414 RWLHLRKSNTEPI
+414 RWIHLRASNTEPI
-427 LRIYAEGVNASVAEN
+427 LRIYAEGVNTSVATK